1 MSFGDD
7 IGTILFPDFD
17 QEVVEDEFR
26 IIRQSVK
33 NLHKQNQSKDD
44 LKFNKS

>member
-1 MSFGDD
+1 MSLGDD

-26 IIRQSVK
+26 IIRKSVK
-33 NLHKQNQSKDD
+33 NLHKQNQSEED
-44 LKFNKS
+44 LKINKS